1 MSQPKQANKIH
12 IVLGLGSSGINA
24 AKLLKSEGHHV
35 LVLENFS
42 NQKLLDISQK
52 MRAEGINVML
62 LDEPLHINNFTP
74 WEGRISSIVVSPG
87 IDWEH
92 TALREL
98 RYKNINMQG
107 EVELAW
113 ERLNHIPSIG
123 ITGTNGKTTVTN
135 MLNHILKLNNFRTDM
150 GLSLIHI

>member
-1 MSQPKQANKIH
+1 MSKQKSQNKIH

-24 AKLLKSEGHHV
+24 AKLLKSEGHNV

-62 LDEPLHINNFTP
+62 LDEPLHINNFKP
-74 WEGRISSIVVSPG
+74 WIGRIDSIIVSPG

-92 TALREL
+92 KTLKEL
-98 RYKNINMQG
+98 RSINITMRG
-107 EVELAW
+107 EK
-113 ERLNHIPSIG
+113 IG
-123 ITGTNGKTTVTN
+123 MIRFGSRAD
-135 MLNHILKLNNFRTDM
+135 IYFNNYTPLIKINQRTIA
-150 GLSLIHI
+150 GETLIAKK